1 MSMLDKL
8 ILEQNADGL
17 EEVVIG
23 LVGAI
28 GSNLAVFQNIL
39 KTELEDTFDFDVFI
53 IKVSEDILLNH
64 PNVKN
69 VSEFDLTTKYNRIDS
84 LMNVGNKLRELH
96 DIDYI
101 ALEVAAK
108 IRDLRKSYNGT
119 KKTNCIYYKLIK
131 T

>member
-119 KKTNCIYYKLIK
+119 KKRVAYIINSL
-131 T
+131 